1 MPPLGPPHTS
11 TTTIVTGIHIYTQ
24 LFKGYDFTFVVIDKT
39 TLQIGV
45 YDCSSSFYQSGQ
57 EKVEQANL
65 NYDLF
70 FKLGDTDPNQFL
82 TTETL

>member
-1 MPPLGPPHTS
+1 
-11 TTTIVTGIHIYTQ
+11 
-24 LFKGYDFTFVVIDKT
+24 
-39 TLQIGV
+39 V